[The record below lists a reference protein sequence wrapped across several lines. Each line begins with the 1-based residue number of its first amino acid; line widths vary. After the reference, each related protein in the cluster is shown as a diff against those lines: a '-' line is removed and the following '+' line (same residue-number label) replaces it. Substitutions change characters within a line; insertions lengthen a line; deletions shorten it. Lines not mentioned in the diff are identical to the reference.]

1 MPRNF
6 NKYQYETSPRKL
18 EPDYTPVK
26 NPYKTKRTTSRK
38 QAETKSNKKTRA
50 KKVNEIK
57 KQKRKAIKYLIIG
70 FMILFAISYR
80 NSQIDENF
88 AKVQDLKK
96 EVAEVEKQNAQLQV
110 SIENGLNSNNLEQEA
125 KEKLGMQKLN
135 SKQTI
140 YITLPKNDYIEPA
153 SEEVVIEEKETG
165 IKGVINTIISL
176 FK

>member
-18 EPDYTPVK
+18 EPEYTPIK
-26 NPYKTKRTTSRK
+26 HPYK
-38 QAETKSNKKTRA
+38 AKKTTARKVKKASNNNRA
-50 KKVNEIK
+50 KQLK
-57 KQKRKAIKYLIIG
+57 KQQNKAIKYILIG
-70 FMILFAISYR
+70 FAIAFGICYR

-96 EVAEVEKQNAQLQV
+96 ELAKVEKQNTQLEI
-110 SIENGLNSNNLEQEA
+110 SIENGLNLNNLEQEA

-135 SKQTI
+135 SKQTT

-153 SEEVVIEEKETG
+153 AEEVIINEKESG
-165 IKGVINTIISL
+165 IKGIINIISSL

>member
-18 EPDYTPVK
+18 EPEYTPIK
-26 NPYKTKRTTSRK
+26 NPYKTKKTTARK
-38 QAETKSNKKTRA
+38 KTETNKKTSA
-50 KKVNEIK
+50 KTNQVK

-70 FMILFAISYR
+70 FIILFGISYR
-80 NSQIDENF
+80 NSQIDESF
-88 AKVQDLKK
+88 AKVQNLK
-96 EVAEVEKQNAQLQV
+96 EELAEVEKQNAQLQV
-110 SIENGLNSNNLEQEA
+110 SIENGMNFSNLEQEA
-125 KEKLGMQKLN
+125 KEQLGMQKLN

-140 YITLPKNDYIEPA
+140 YITLPKTDYIEPA

-165 IKGVINTIISL
+165 IKGIIKTISNI

>member
-18 EPDYTPVK
+18 EPEYTPPK
-26 NPYKTKRTTSRK
+26 NPYKAKKTTVRK
-38 QAETKSNKKTRA
+38 QVTAITN
-50 KKVNEIK
+50 NEKQIK
-57 KQKRKAIKYLIIG
+57 KQKRRAIKYLIIG
-70 FMILFAISYR
+70 FIILFGISYR

-88 AKVQDLKK
+88 AKVQNLK
-96 EVAEVEKQNAQLQV
+96 EELAEVEKQNAQLEV
-110 SIENGLNSNNLEQEA
+110 SIENGLNISNLEQEA
-125 KEKLGMQKLN
+125 KEQLGMQKLN

-153 SEEVVIEEKETG
+153 SEEVIIEEKGTG
-165 IKGVINTIISL
+165 IKGIINTITNI

>member
-18 EPDYTPVK
+18 EPEYTPLK
-26 NPYKTKRTTSRK
+26 NPYKAKKTTARK
-38 QAETKSNKKTRA
+38 KVETKSKKE
-50 KKVNEIK
+50 NQIK
-57 KQKRKAIKYLIIG
+57 KQKRKAIKYLVIG
-70 FMILFAISYR
+70 FIILFGISYR

-88 AKVQDLKK
+88 AKVQSLKE
-96 EVAEVEKQNAQLQV
+96 EVAEVEKQNAQLEV
-110 SIENGLNSNNLEQEA
+110 SIQNGLNLSNLEQEA
-125 KEKLGMQKLN
+125 KEQLGMQKLN

-153 SEEVVIEEKETG
+153 SEEVVIEENETG
-165 IKGVINTIISL
+165 IKGIINTIKNI

>member
-18 EPDYTPVK
+18 EPEYTPIK
-26 NPYKTKRTTSRK
+26 NPYKTKKTTARK
-38 QAETKSNKKTRA
+38 TKKTSNNKRA
-50 KKVNEIK
+50 KQLK
-57 KQKRKAIKYLIIG
+57 KQQNQAVKYLLIG
-70 FMILFAISYR
+70 FAIVFGICYR

-88 AKVQDLKK
+88 AKVQDLKQ
-96 EVAEVEKQNAQLQV
+96 EVADVEKQNAQLEI
-110 SIENGLNSNNLEQEA
+110 SIENGLNLNNLEQEA

-140 YITLPKNDYIEPA
+140 YITLPKSDYIEPA
-153 SEEVVIEEKETG
+153 AEDVIIEDKEAG
-165 IKGVINTIISL
+165 IKGIINTIANI

>member
-18 EPDYTPVK
+18 EPEYIPIK
-26 NPYKTKRTTSRK
+26 EPYKTKKTTARKVKKVSNNNRAKQLRK
-38 QAETKSNKKTRA
+38 QQN
-50 KKVNEIK
+50 
-57 KQKRKAIKYLIIG
+57 KAIKYLLVG
-70 FMILFAISYR
+70 FAIVFGICYR

-88 AKVQDLKK
+88 AKVQDLKQ
-96 EVAEVEKQNAQLQV
+96 EVAEVEKQNAQLEI
-110 SIENGLNSNNLEQEA
+110 SIENGLNLSNLEQEA

-153 SEEVVIEEKETG
+153 AEEVIIEENEGG
-165 IKGVINTIISL
+165 IKGIINAISNI